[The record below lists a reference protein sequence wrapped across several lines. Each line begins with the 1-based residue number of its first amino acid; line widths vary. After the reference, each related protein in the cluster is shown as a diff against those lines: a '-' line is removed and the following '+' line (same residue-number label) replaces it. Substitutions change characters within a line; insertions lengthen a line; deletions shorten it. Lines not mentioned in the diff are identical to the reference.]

1 MAAKILTTFA
11 IGQRYEALWNTYCK
25 ASWEHFAARHGYEL
39 VVINKM
45 LRVDSR
51 SPSWQKLALPEYFAN
66 AEQVL
71 FVDADIIFSKHSQ
84 DPSALLQDGRVGVV
98 PEPRGANYRRSVR
111 LWAGKSHI
119 MSAPEY
125 YQRTGQIESQAD
137 IVYNCGVLLFSPS
150 TAKELFERV
159 WRDYK
164 ETIYY
169 EQPALSHELVT
180 TGLVQTLP
188 EDFNTNWSID
198 RMAFPFFTKLDQI
211 RTNRKNPLHHIAPIR
226 KLACEIRFGC
236 ILERLMRCS
245 FLHLSGGQF
254 SDIPRDWWERH
265 LEFEK
270 AGEISL

>member
-1 MAAKILTTFA
+1 MGEKILTTFA

-25 ASWEHFAARHGYEL
+25 ASWENFASRYGYEL
-39 VVINKM
+39 VIINKM
-45 LRVDSR
+45 LREDNR
-51 SPSWQKLALPEYFAN
+51 SPAWQKLALPEHFAN
-66 AEQVL
+66 AKEVL

-84 DPSALLQDGRVGVV
+84 DPSALDQDGRVGVV

-119 MSAPEY
+119 MTAPEY
-125 YQRTGQIESQAD
+125 YRRTAKIESQAG
-137 IVYNCGVLLFSPS
+137 IVYNTGVMVFSPS
-150 TAKELFERV
+150 AVRGLFEHV
-159 WRDYK
+159 WESYG

-180 TGLVQTLP
+180 QNAVQSLP

-198 RMAFPFFTKLDQI
+198 RMAFPFFTKLDRI

-236 ILERLMRCS
+236 ILERLSRCS

-254 SDIPRDWWERH
+254 SDIPIDWWERH
-265 LEFEK
+265 LEFEA
-270 AGEISL
+270 AGDP